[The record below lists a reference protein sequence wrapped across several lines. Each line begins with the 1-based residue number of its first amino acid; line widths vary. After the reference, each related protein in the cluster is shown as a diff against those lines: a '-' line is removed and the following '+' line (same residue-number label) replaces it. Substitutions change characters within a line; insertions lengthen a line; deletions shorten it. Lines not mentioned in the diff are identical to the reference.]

1 MDFNKSPFFFIFLRI
16 AALVFLL
23 APANIQAADPEN
35 CMECHKGYADAE
47 LKKTFIHK
55 PFLQKKCLFCHS
67 PDWVDNAAESDGK
80 AQFPRETKKLGSG
93 DNQTQVHLF
102 SIPEELAPKI
112 LFIEAKYGTN
122 KIFRTKLRI
131 PPFNTLKKNL
141 SSDTIPPKI
150 FDIQVVEVQRS
161 NLVTA
166 KIKWQTDKL
175 ASATLYYGTGNPDKY
190 STKPVGYKSEHSIEL
205 YTLVPDKTYNFLV
218 RVEDI
223 YGNARESTVYSFS
236 TDKSFTIDEVERKAD
251 SQAPMHLNSDIYRS
265 DDNYLVRLK
274 ATKPVSI
281 EIATYDMPSFSLLK
295 KRSNE
300 TPVNHIPLKNIY
312 ETNLLM
318 CETCH
323 RASNDNFS
331 HQVHSRAKL
340 GSNIPAEYSRLPN
353 GQISCLT
360 CHLQH
365 ASKNQFHLRES
376 SGRKLCIGCH
386 KRLFKN
392 R

>member
-1 MDFNKSPFFFIFLRI
+1 
-16 AALVFLL
+16 
-23 APANIQAADPEN
+23 
-35 CMECHKGYADAE
+35 
-47 LKKTFIHK
+47 
-55 PFLQKKCLFCHS
+55 
-67 PDWVDNAAESDGK
+67 
-80 AQFPRETKKLGSG
+80 
-93 DNQTQVHLF
+93 
-102 SIPEELAPKI
+102 
-112 LFIEAKYGTN
+112 
-122 KIFRTKLRI
+122 
-131 PPFNTLKKNL
+131 
-141 SSDTIPPKI
+141 
-150 FDIQVVEVQRS
+150 
-161 NLVTA
+161 
-166 KIKWQTDKL
+166 
-175 ASATLYYGTGNPDKY
+175 
-190 STKPVGYKSEHSIEL
+190 
-205 YTLVPDKTYNFLV
+205 LV

-236 TDKSFTIDEVERKAD
+236 TDKSFTVDEVESKAD

-281 EIATYDMPSFSLLK
+281 EIATYDMPSFPLLK

-318 CETCH
+318 CEICH

-353 GQISCLT
+353 GQINCLT

-386 KRLFKN
+386 KRSFRN